1 MDHGLVQGSIV
12 RDLVFSPSIAISLV
26 LHVAALAWLGTRAP
40 GPADPAHAP
49 ALQWIDI
56 EVAPGLP
63 EATMDERERPQPAQ
77 PPDVLPE
84 PPAQPVVTPRLAVQQ
99 PRRRSEPL
107 EITTAR
113 AEPPGSGD
121 ADSAPGFLSMRTT
134 GSGNRPAEPRR
145 DPGAGVPRLAPE
157 QAARLVERD
166 PGPPAWSPLAPPRSG
181 KTPRARSEIVPD
193 GKGAYRADDLTFTAK
208 IDRDGR
214 VHIEDKRNLQGG
226 PTGGTFDVSDAIM
239 RSAGQDPYYHRKAL
253 FLERTRE
260 QRAVMSV
267 DERQVT
273 LRDSLARLPHHLTEI
288 WAHTAWPAA
297 QRRRVIFELWDEC
310 AEQGPDDI
318 VSAGTAARITI
329 VAFIR
334 RRMPQGGAHAYPEA
348 EIQALNKARRSRQR
362 FAPYP

>member
-1 MDHGLVQGSIV
+1 V
-12 RDLVFSPSIAISLV
+12 RDLLFSPSIAISLV
-26 LHVAALAWLGTRAP
+26 IHVAALALLGMRAP
-40 GPADPAHAP
+40 GRADPAHEP

-56 EVAPGLP
+56 EVAPVRP
-63 EATMDERERPQPAQ
+63 EASPPVNEREPLEPAR
-77 PPDVLPE
+77 PPDAPLPE
-84 PPAQPVVTPRLAVQQ
+84 PPPQPVATPRLALQQ

-107 EITTAR
+107 ESSTAR
-113 AEPPGSGD
+113 AAPPGSGD
-121 ADSAPGFLSMRTT
+121 ADRAPGLLSMRTT
-134 GSGNRPAEPRR
+134 GPATRPVEPRR

-166 PGPPAWSPLAPPRSG
+166 PGPPQWSPLAPPRSG

-193 GKGAYRADDLTFTAK
+193 GKGAYRAEDLTFSAK

-214 VHIEDKRNLQGG
+214 VHIEDGANLQGG
-226 PTGGTFDVSDAIM
+226 PTSGTFDIGDAIM

-260 QRAVMSV
+260 QRAAMSV

-273 LRDSLARLPHHLTEI
+273 LRDSLAKLPDHLAEI
-288 WAHTAWPAA
+288 WAHSAWPAA

-318 VSAGTAARITI
+318 VSAGAAARITI

-334 RRMPQGGAHAYPEA
+334 KHLPEDSAHAYPEA
-348 EIQALNKARRSRQR
+348 EIRALNKARGSRQR

>member
-1 MDHGLVQGSIV
+1 V

-26 LHVAALAWLGTRAP
+26 LHVAALAWLGTRPP
-40 GPADPAHAP
+40 GLADPAYEP

-56 EVAPGLP
+56 EVAPVQPETLP
-63 EATMDERERPQPAQ
+63 PVEERDPLEPAR
-77 PPDVLPE
+77 PPDALPE
-84 PPAQPVVTPRLAVQQ
+84 PPPESTKMPRLAVPQ
-99 PRRRSEPL
+99 PRRRAELPETS
-107 EITTAR
+107 TAR
-113 AEPPGSGD
+113 AAPPGSGD
-121 ADSAPGFLSMRTT
+121 ADSAPGLLSMRTT
-134 GSGNRPAEPRR
+134 GPTSRPAEPRR
-145 DPGAGVPRLAPE
+145 DPGAGVPRLTAE

-166 PGPPAWSPLAPPRSG
+166 PGPSEWSPLAPPRSG

-214 VHIEDKRNLQGG
+214 VHIEDRANLQGG
-226 PTGGTFDVSDAIM
+226 PTSGTFDVSDAIM
-239 RSAGQDPYYHRKAL
+239 RSAGQDPYYRRKAL

-260 QRAVMSV
+260 QRAAMSV

-273 LRDSLARLPHHLTEI
+273 LRDSLRKLPEHLSEI
-288 WAHTAWPAA
+288 WAHTAWPVA

-318 VSAGTAARITI
+318 ASAGTAARITI

-334 RRMPQGGAHAYPEA
+334 KHLPEGSAHAYPEA